1 MINFE
6 KWHGN
11 GNDFVIINSIEESI
25 KLKKSF
31 IKRIADRNMGVGFD
45 QLIHIGLPTKG
56 NHDFFVKFYNADGSE
71 AGMCLNG
78 IRCASSYVWKK
89 SLAPKREINLRTK
102 HMNIKCSPKGDSQV
116 SALIRRPCK
125 IDNQLLDKKLKKI
138 ISDDIFLS
146 NIGNNHL
153 GIKMQSVEKVDLN
166 MLYKK
171 LEKLIKSLDI
181 NLSIFTKKDKFI
193 QIRTYENGVGETLS
207 CGSAALCVASYFIN
221 DKAIK
226 IKSFGGQLRF
236 ENHQDGILMSGPTN
250 FIYKGNIDE

>member
-31 IKRIADRNMGVGFD
+31 IKKIADRNMGVGFD
-45 QLIHIGLPTKG
+45 QLIHIGLPTKD
-56 NHDFFVKFYNADGSE
+56 NHDFFVRFYNADGSE

-78 IRCASSYVWKK
+78 IRCASSYIWKK
-89 SLAPKREINLRTK
+89 SLAPMREINFRTK
-102 HMNIKCSPKGDSQV
+102 HINIKCFPKGDKQV
-116 SALIRRPCK
+116 SALLSKPKDMR
-125 IDNQLLDKKLKKI
+125 NALLEKKLKKI
-138 ISDDIFLS
+138 IGNEIFLS
-146 NIGNNHL
+146 SIGNNHL
-153 GIKMQSVEKVDLN
+153 GIKMQSVDKVDLN

-171 LEKLIKSLDI
+171 IEKLIKSLDI
-181 NLSIFTKKDKFI
+181 NLSIFTKKDKFV
-193 QIRTYENGVGETLS
+193 QIRTFENGVGETLS
-207 CGSAALCVASYFIN
+207 CGSAALCVASHYKR
-221 DKAIK
+221 DRAIK

-236 ENHQDGILMSGPTN
+236 ENHRDGILMSGPTN